1 MEYNYYNKN
10 RVTPIFITNDDLLLL
25 TFEGFY
31 GLVLKE
37 VPHLKKI
44 SSEAV
49 ALRMTIV
56 DEGNSEVDISIKY
69 FSSQIRS
76 FLNKGMKII
85 FVRVSVAESPVAA
98 NTSFSAGKV
107 CESNEVFQ
115 SRRRLNLRN
124 STNITANICSSPNA
138 SANNQISII
147 STTPESSPKSKQESP
162 PVVLPLERYVKK
174 QAEAVQTY

>member
-1 MEYNYYNKN
+1 
-10 RVTPIFITNDDLLLL
+10 
-25 TFEGFY
+25 
-31 GLVLKE
+31 
-37 VPHLKKI
+37 
-44 SSEAV
+44 
-49 ALRMTIV
+49 
-56 DEGNSEVDISIKY
+56 
-69 FSSQIRS
+69 
-76 FLNKGMKII
+76 MKII
-85 FVRVSVAESPVAA
+85 FVHVSVAESPVAA

-107 CESNEVFQ
+107 CWSNKVFQ

-174 QAEAVQTY
+174 QAEAVQTYSDELTSKRKELTDLDAKLQKACDQNRGQSQCLRKLSSQTWTRLKSL